1 MSRRRKKTNDSGGG
15 GSPSWMVTFSD
26 LMSLLLTFFILLFSM
41 SNISE
46 SQFSNVASSFQAVLT
61 DSGGETIIEGQGSTS
76 GPLDLPGSS
85 SSSKGIGQDEEMY
98 KRVSEYIGD
107 GDLGS
112 DVSAQISDRGVFV
125 ELKDAIL
132 FEPGSASLKVEGVE
146 VLQQLKDLI
155 SGFDNEIMIE
165 GYTDDVPMASGVYDT
180 NWELSTA
187 RAVSVVRYL
196 VEEEN
201 IDPNRLSAV
210 GYGEYRPI
218 VSNDSVENR
227 AKNRRV
233 NILIVFD
240 EESDT

>member
-1 MSRRRKKTNDSGGG
+1 MSRRRKKSNDSGGG
-15 GSPSWMVTFSD
+15 GSPGWMTTFSD

-41 SNISE
+41 SSVSE
-46 SQFSNVASSFQAVLT
+46 TQFNNVASSFQSIFSG
-61 DSGGETIIEGQGSTS
+61 SGGGDGV
-76 GPLDLPGSS
+76 LDGENGIRESLDSPGSS
-85 SSSKGIGQDEEMY
+85 EELAQDEEMY
-98 KRVSEYIGD
+98 KEVSEYIGA

-132 FEPGSASLKVEGVE
+132 FESGSAILKPEGVE

-165 GYTDDVPMASGVYDT
+165 GYTDDVPMSSRTYAT

-196 VEEEN
+196 VEEED
-201 IDPNRLSAV
+201 IDPSRLSAV
-210 GYGEYRPI
+210 GYGEYRP
-218 VSNDSVENR
+218 VVNNDSEENR

-233 NILIVFD
+233 NILIMFD